1 MHKGVSGKLEMAA
14 RVRQFCRA
22 HPSDDPSYATAFG
35 RFEDRLTRADAIV
48 ARQYNGRVSAKAARA
63 RRMELRRSVQFHLL
77 RYLIS
82 VGGIAGRSNAELA
95 ERFRLPDT
103 RANNRAFL
111 TAVRAMVTLAEA
123 HKDAL
128 VAEGMSPGLLEE
140 LGAKLA
146 EFETVSDA
154 ARTARLDHI
163 GARADLD
170 EVAMDLV
177 EAVRVLDG
185 IYRWRYGGK
194 NPELL
199 VEWNA
204 AKRVPGQGVR
214 SEPIPE
220 VPVPKVEVPP
230 SSGGAETV
238 A

>member
-95 ERFRLPDT
+95 ERFRLPDG

-128 VAEGMSPGLLEE
+128 VAEGMSPG
-140 LGAKLA
+140 
-146 EFETVSDA
+146 FC
-154 ARTARLDHI
+154 
-163 GARADLD
+163 
-170 EVAMDLV
+170 
-177 EAVRVLDG
+177 
-185 IYRWRYGGK
+185 
-194 NPELL
+194 
-199 VEWNA
+199 
-204 AKRVPGQGVR
+204 R
-214 SEPIPE
+214 SWGRRSR
-220 VPVPKVEVPP
+220 
-230 SSGGAETV
+230 SSRP
-238 A
+238 